1 MSEQIQLNKNSGHG
15 LILSGKTR
23 VLYSV
28 SDVETCSDHLAQKVD
43 TPKAH
48 LGSC

>member
-1 MSEQIQLNKNSGHG
+1 MSEQIQLNKNSGQG

-23 VLYSV
+23 VLYRA
-28 SDVETCSDHLAQKVD
+28 SDVETCSDHLTQKVD

-48 LGSC
+48 LRSC